1 MSSFKFFYHLYI
13 DYITNHNQEIYLF
26 KKSYPK
32 LNIVYEY
39 YNIYIYIYILKIFF
53 KNKIFPFQH
62 LRLKNN
68 IKKKK
73 KSKIFMFA
81 YHKKIYEQ

>member
-1 MSSFKFFYHLYI
+1 M
-13 DYITNHNQEIYLF
+13 DCITNFNQEIYLF

-39 YNIYIYIYILKIFF
+39 YKIYNFKKIFF

-62 LRLKNN
+62 HRLKNN
-68 IKKKK
+68 IK
-73 KSKIFMFA
+73 I
-81 YHKKIYEQ
+81 KKI